1 MTQLLSVNTRFLPIP
16 LDAVHTDCC
25 MVQLKGYR
33 SKDSFFTIAAFP
45 GFVEAREF
53 VIMFPHLA
61 GCALRVLDC
70 YGNTLYR
77 SDFGLETSKRAPG
90 SYAWWLDQSQ
100 ELKELVN
107 GDELFITVR
116 KSVVLPKFSFRATAR
131 KLLSSFIK

>member
-1 MTQLLSVNTRFLPIP
+1 MTNLLSVNTRLLPVP
-16 LDAVHTDCC
+16 LDALHTDCC

-33 SKDSFFTIAAFP
+33 TKDSYFTIAAFP

-77 SDFGLETSKRAPG
+77 SEFGLEPSKRLLG
-90 SYAWWLDQSQ
+90 SYAWWLEQSQ

-107 GDELFITVR
+107 GDELLSTV
-116 KSVVLPKFSFRATAR
+116 KKVVALPKFSFRSTAR
-131 KLLSSFIK
+131 KLFSFIR

>member
-1 MTQLLSVNTRFLPIP
+1 
-16 LDAVHTDCC
+16 

-33 SKDSFFTIAAFP
+33 TKDSYFTIAAFP

-77 SDFGLETSKRAPG
+77 SDFGLEPSKRVLG
-90 SYAWWLDQSQ
+90 SYAWWLEQSR

-107 GDELFITVR
+107 GEELLSTVR
-116 KSVVLPKFSFRATAR
+116 KVVALPKFSFRSTAR
-131 KLLSSFIK
+131 KLFSFIK